1 MLHAISLASV
11 ALALWLLLSGHY
23 VPLLLSFG
31 VASCL
36 AVVLIARRMDVIDHE
51 SQPLHVTWRALSY
64 FPWLLLEI
72 VKSAIDVSRAI
83 LSLRLPLRRRLL
95 DVPADQGHDL
105 GRVIYANSI
114 TLTPG
119 TVTIDTE
126 GAKLIVHCLTETA
139 AAGLESGDMGNRVS
153 AMVGRPPASATPPK
167 GQA

>member
-1 MLHAISLASV
+1 MLHAISLGAV
-11 ALALWLLLSGHY
+11 AFALWLLLSGHY
-23 VPLLLSFG
+23 VPLLIGLGLASSF
-31 VASCL
+31 

-64 FPWLLLEI
+64 FPWLLIEI

-83 LSLRLPLRRRLL
+83 LSPRLALRRRLL
-95 DVPADQGHDL
+95 EVPADQGHDL

-126 GAKLIVHCLTETA
+126 GATLIVHCLTETA
-139 AAGLESGDMGNRVS
+139 AAGLASGDMGRRVS
-153 AMVGRPPASATPPK
+153 AMVGRPPAPATPPK